1 MPSAAGGKGWEQG
14 VWPPHLLPQ
23 PHANVVV
30 RLNSMCAGF
39 DTAGDGCEVPSC
51 SSRGGPAQRVSAPA
65 VPHWQESVNPAV
77 FEVESGSLS
86 FLRLPGN
93 CQPCRE
99 MAVLFWKL
107 ALLPLQLLE
116 MNLLFPQ
123 LQISTSS
130 IAASAPSA
138 APAQRAHCSSLA
150 R

>member
-1 MPSAAGGKGWEQG
+1 MA
-14 VWPPHLLPQ
+14 V
-23 PHANVVV
+23 
-30 RLNSMCAGF
+30 GF
-39 DTAGDGCEVPSC
+39 DAAGDGCEVP
-51 SSRGGPAQRVSAPA
+51 PAPREVPRALPAKPASAPA
-65 VPHWQESVNPAV
+65 APRRQESVNPAV

-86 FLRLPGN
+86 SLPLPGN

-107 ALLPLQLLE
+107 ALVPLQLLE